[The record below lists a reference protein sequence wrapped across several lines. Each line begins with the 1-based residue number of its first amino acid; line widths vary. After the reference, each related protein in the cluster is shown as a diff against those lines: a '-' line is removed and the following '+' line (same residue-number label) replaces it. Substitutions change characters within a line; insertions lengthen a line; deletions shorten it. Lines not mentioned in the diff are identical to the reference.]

1 MAVNLIPALEGL
13 DRGWC
18 AGPVRVDRRGG
29 RPGGSAYPAAV
40 VVEQHDRVARGRS
53 APTADDTVPSMPFAP
68 RLASTLG
75 PSARTGVGGGDG
87 QRRVGGQPFGEALR
101 HQRFGQDRLGIVRRA
116 PRVEVL
122 PGVVRTDPDLD
133 HVIEPGELS
142 PDRL

>member
-1 MAVNLIPALEGL
+1 MLARFGWTDEAG
-13 DRGWC
+13 DREE
-18 AGPVRVDRRGG
+18 VT
-29 RPGGSAYPAAV
+29 YPAAV

-53 APTADDTVPSMPFAP
+53 ANGRRHGAIDAV
-68 RLASTLG
+68 RASAGQHPGTI
-75 PSARTGVGGGDG
+75 RTDRRRGGDG